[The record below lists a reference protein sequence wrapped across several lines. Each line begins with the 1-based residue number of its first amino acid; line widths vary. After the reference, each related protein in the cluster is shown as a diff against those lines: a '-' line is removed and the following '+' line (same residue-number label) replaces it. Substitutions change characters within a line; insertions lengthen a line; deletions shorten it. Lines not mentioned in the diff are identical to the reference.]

1 MAPGG
6 RNPQKSAMAR
16 AKRQAQ
22 MAQEGKGGGLGQAL
36 GGHAQSTFG
45 VAASGITRFTGVLA
59 AVFLGSALLIHIC
72 QGKQSMGV
80 DVEGLGVNVEAPADG
95 E

>member
-1 MAPGG
+1 M
-6 RNPQKSAMAR
+6 
-16 AKRQAQ
+16 
-22 MAQEGKGGGLGQAL
+22 
-36 GGHAQSTFG
+36 
-45 VAASGITRFTGVLA
+45 AASGINRFTGVIA

-80 DVEGLGVNVEAPADG
+80 DVEGLGANVEAPADG